1 MADPK
6 ITSQNNI
13 LDDMNKSNE
22 VDILAS
28 RFAGLRWPGFNSGY
42 ISTLPAPV
50 KRRLKALKKIQLES
64 SKIEAKFYEEVHK
77 LECKYQGMY
86 QPLHEKR
93 SKITRGEHEPNDD
106 ECQWSIDD
114 EPKIIEFGNGRGI
127 ILHPK
132 AIIFPACP
140 EKKKE
145 VEAILL
151 DIMGIK
157 KEAANKEVLFND
169 LKTKL
174 VDEKNKK
181 EAEDKVV
188 KGVPEFWLTVFKN
201 AFKNTRNT
209 SLQEA
214 DDPILTKLKDITI
227 TFHESPMGFTLHFDF
242 EPNDYFSNGVL
253 TKEYEMKCEPSE
265 DDPLSFEG
273 PEIFNCKGTMINW
286 KEPFLRREVKKGSF
300 FDFFEEVDILARRF
314 AGPDP
319 EADVDAITQDLLL
332 ADFAIGEYIRDM
344 IIPKAVLFF
353 TGEIPQEDLDPT
365 RPEFNTSNEEE
376 EEEDEDEEDSPIIY
390 YSSSE

>member
-1 MADPK
+1 MADPEK
-6 ITSQNNI
+6 TMKFESYRKTFG
-13 LDDMNKSNE
+13 DEE
-22 VDILAS
+22 VDILAK
-28 RFAGLRWPGFNSGY
+28 RFAGHQWPGFNSGY
-42 ISTLPAPV
+42 ISALPVPV

-93 SKITRGEHEPNDD
+93 SKITKGEHEPNDD

-114 EPKIIEFGNGRGI
+114 EPKILEFGNGRGI
-127 ILHPK
+127 VLHPK

-140 EKKKE
+140 GKKKE

-157 KEAANKEVLFND
+157 EEAANKKVLFND

-174 VDEKNKK
+174 TDEKNKK

-201 AFKNTRNT
+201 AFKNTRNI

-214 DDPILTKLKDITI
+214 DDPILTKLKDITV
-227 TFHESPMGFTLHFDF
+227 TFNESPMGFTLHFYF
-242 EPNDYFSNGVL
+242 EPNEYFSNGVL

-273 PEIFNCKGTMINW
+273 PELKNCKGCMINW
-286 KEPFLRREVKKGSF
+286 KEPFLRKEVKKASF
-300 FDFFEEVDILARRF
+300 FDFFNPPPI
-314 AGPDP
+314 PDP
-319 EADVDAITQDLLL
+319 EVDVDPIIQDLLF
-332 ADFAIGEYIRDM
+332 ADFALGEYIRDR

-353 TGEIPQEDLDPT
+353 TGEIGEILQEELDPT
-365 RPEFNTSNEEE
+365 RPEITSNEEDE
-376 EEEDEDEEDSPIIY
+376 EEEEEEDSPIIY